1 MFIEY
6 EISLE
11 LSKIIPKLYKK
22 DLALYRKLKNKISEI
37 INSKNLNNYK
47 NLKPPLNQFK
57 RVHIT
62 QQFVLIFQVD
72 TKTNSILFVYF
83 DHRKNVYKDLKL

>member
-1 MFIEY
+1 MFMEY
-6 EISLE
+6 KISLE
-11 LSKIIPKLYKK
+11 LSKIIHKLYKK
-22 DLALYRKLKNKISEI
+22 DLSLYRKLKNKISEI

-47 NLKPPLNQFK
+47 NLKHPLNQFK

-72 TKTNSILFVYF
+72 IKTNSILFVYF
-83 DHRKNVYKDLKL
+83 DHRKNIYKDLKF